1 MILQA
6 AAKPSRLWIGY
17 GPLVEKLWRNRVWSE
32 TPARSPS
39 FFSSLSQITR
49 ILPCRCLAMI
59 VLCNAPR
66 FFRTC
71 GTWLSLTNL
80 VESEAGKMRIIPTA
94 FEQEPD

>member
-1 MILQA
+1 MVHWWKSCGVTGCGQRHLLGAI
-6 AAKPSRLWIGY
+6 
-17 GPLVEKLWRNRVWSE
+17 
-32 TPARSPS
+32 
-39 FFSSLSQITR
+39 FFFPSLSQITR
-49 ILPCRCLAMI
+49 ILPRRCLAMI

-71 GTWLSLTNL
+71 ATWLSLTNL